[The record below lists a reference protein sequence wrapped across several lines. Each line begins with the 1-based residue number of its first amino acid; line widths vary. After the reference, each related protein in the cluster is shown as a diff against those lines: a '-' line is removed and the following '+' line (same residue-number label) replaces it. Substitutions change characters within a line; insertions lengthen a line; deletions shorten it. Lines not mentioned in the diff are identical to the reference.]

1 MWTRLRPSLLKPW
14 RGANE
19 MVSAVVP
26 VYNGSRHLRRCIENL
41 LAQQTAHGFEIV
53 VSDDGSTDASRDIVN
68 GFRDSRVRSVFH
80 DQVGRAQNRNLGA
93 AQAKGDMLVFLDHD
107 MLAAP
112 DLLAKHVDR
121 LSGLGD
127 TGTVIGCVPTASTC
141 RQHRVGRYLA
151 AKWERRLDALARNPA
166 DPFLMQSG
174 NFSIRREFFDRLSGF
189 DAGLDKYGAEDTDF
203 FLRARDSGAVFAY
216 AADAVSEHHDEA
228 SFRALY
234 EKAKEKR
241 VSMAALRRKHG
252 LEEPSKPEVPTRRMV
267 DSVWRGFR
275 SWRGS
280 QGLLLATLPLLE
292 RLAPDRRVFFVYDS
306 LLAGAA
312 TGGADT

>member
-1 MWTRLRPSLLKPW
+1 
-14 RGANE
+14 
-19 MVSAVVP
+19 MVSVVVP
-26 VYNGSRHLRRCIENL
+26 VYNGSLHLSRCIEHL
-41 LAQQTAHGFEIV
+41 LAQQTTHSFEIV
-53 VSDDGSTDASRDIVN
+53 VSDDGSTDASRDIAS
-68 GFRDSRVRSVFH
+68 GFRDSRVRPVFH

-112 DLLAKHVDR
+112 DLLAKHADR

-127 TGTVIGCVPTASTC
+127 TGIVAGCVPVAKAC
-141 RQHRVGRYLA
+141 LQHTVGRYLA
-151 AKWERRLDALARNPA
+151 AKWERRLDALARDPA

-174 NFSIRREFFDRLSGF
+174 NFAVRHEFFDRLGGF
-189 DAGLDKYGAEDTDF
+189 DAGLEKYGAEDTDF

-216 AADAVSEHHDEA
+216 AADAMSEHYDET

-241 VSMAALRRKHG
+241 VSVAALRRKHG
-252 LEEPSKPEVPTRRMV
+252 LEEPSKTEVPTRRIV

-292 RLAPDRRVFFVYDS
+292 RMAQDRRVFFVYDS

-312 TGGADT
+312 RETE

>member
-1 MWTRLRPSLLKPW
+1 MKPW
-14 RGANE
+14 REASE
-19 MVSAVVP
+19 MVSVIVP
-26 VYNGSRHLRRCIENL
+26 VYNGSRHLRRCIESL
-41 LAQQTAHGFEIV
+41 LAQQYTHSFEIV
-53 VSDDGSTDASRDIVN
+53 VTDDGSTDGSRDIVTD
-68 GFRDSRVRSVFH
+68 FSDSRVRPAFH

-93 AQAKGDMLVFLDHD
+93 ARAEGDTLVFLDHD

-112 DLLAKHVDR
+112 DLLAKHADR

-127 TGTVIGCVPTASTC
+127 TGIVVGCVPVAKAC
-141 RQHRVGRYLA
+141 RQHPVGRYLA

-174 NFSIRREFFDRLSGF
+174 NFSIRREFFERLGGF

-203 FLRARDSGAVFAY
+203 FIRARNYGAVFAY
-216 AADAVSEHHDEA
+216 AADARSEHHDET

-241 VSMAALRRKHG
+241 VSGAALRRKHG
-252 LEEPSKPEVPTRRMV
+252 LREPSKPEVPTRSIV

-306 LLAGAA
+306 LLAGAGRDA
-312 TGGADT
+312 E